1 MTLTWSGLSTRGLS
15 RAITD
20 PSRSLAIASKA
31 PRLPPL
37 YIFSGS
43 KPSPL
48 DTVSYVSDSKS
59 NNDNTASPREVPF
72 LLLLLLLLPPP
83 PAPKSISV
91 IFTYLRPPTR
101 GGGSGFLFPDFG
113 FRVPDEVGTG
123 SGSSASRASPGPTA
137 TGARL
142 IRTGLRSAT
151 TAMVTQSPT
160 TGTSYA
166 CPRAPAAPPDCA
178 RTTEY
183 NLDGEM

>member
-1 MTLTWSGLSTRGLS
+1 MILVAAKKENHLKVQAKMTLTWSGLSTRGLS

-20 PSRSLAIASKA
+20 PSRSLAIDSKA

-43 KPSPL
+43 KPSLL

-72 LLLLLLLLPPP
+72 SLLLLLPPAPPP
-83 PAPKSISV
+83 PAPKSTNV
-91 IFTYLRPPTR
+91 ILTYLRPPT
-101 GGGSGFLFPDFG
+101 GGGSRSFLPADFG
-113 FRVPDEVGTG
+113 FWVTDEVDVG

-142 IRTGLRSAT
+142 
-151 TAMVTQSPT
+151 M
-160 TGTSYA
+160 
-166 CPRAPAAPPDCA
+166 
-178 RTTEY
+178 
-183 NLDGEM
+183 

>member
-1 MTLTWSGLSTRGLS
+1 MTEHDISSGQKKPRWRKAQAEMALTWSGLRTRGLS
-15 RAITD
+15 RATTD
-20 PSRSLAIASKA
+20 PLRSLAIVSKA

-48 DTVSYVSDSKS
+48 DTVSYESDSKS
-59 NNDNTASPREVPF
+59 NNDNTASPRGAPF
-72 LLLLLLLLPPP
+72 LLPLPPPP

-101 GGGSGFLFPDFG
+101 GGSGSFLPPGFG
-113 FRVPDEVGTG
+113 FRVMDEVGGG
-123 SGSSASRASPGPTA
+123 SGSSASRASPGPTP

-142 IRTGLRSAT
+142 TRTGLRPAT

-160 TGTSYA
+160 TGTS
-166 CPRAPAAPPDCA
+166 
-178 RTTEY
+178 
-183 NLDGEM
+183 